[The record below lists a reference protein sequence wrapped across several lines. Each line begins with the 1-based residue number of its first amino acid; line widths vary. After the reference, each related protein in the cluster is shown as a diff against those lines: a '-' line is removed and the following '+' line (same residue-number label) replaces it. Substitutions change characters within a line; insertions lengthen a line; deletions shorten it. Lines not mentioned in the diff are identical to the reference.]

1 VWCWGWGLSHLGP
14 EHSPL
19 LGSRGGCFLRDKAEA
34 VLEDANSF
42 LWMYLKGKGVRR
54 GMREGWRGRGR
65 GRLGKKG
72 VGVRGMKGKRK
83 RERD

>member
-19 LGSRGGCFLRDKAEA
+19 LGSRGGCFLSDKAEA

-42 LWMYLKGKGVRR
+42 LWMYLKEESKERNEG
-54 GMREGWRGRGR
+54 GMEREGERERQVGKEGGRG
-65 GRLGKKG
+65 
-72 VGVRGMKGKRK
+72 
-83 RERD
+83 